1 VRHSPITGTVAHIGE
16 DITLFR
22 YAHGVNG
29 NAAAATVPQA
39 LGHLRIA
46 LDDSYVRASR
56 ELGLTASQAELLCA
70 AMRPAAVGRL
80 AETLRCDRTNV
91 THLVARTVER
101 GWVERR
107 SNDQDRRSSV
117 IALTPTGEQLARRF
131 IARLEAQLEALLA
144 TWSQARKQD
153 AAAILREIANE
164 LDRAAIPAT
173 AKAV

>member
-1 VRHSPITGTVAHIGE
+1 M
-16 DITLFR
+16 
-22 YAHGVNG
+22 NG
-29 NAAAATVPQA
+29 DEAAATVPRA

-46 LDDSYVRASR
+46 LDDAYLRASR
-56 ELGLTASQAELLCA
+56 ELGLTAPQAELLCA

-91 THLVARTVER
+91 THLVSRAVEH

-131 IARLEAQLEALLA
+131 IARLEAQLGALLA

-153 AAAILREIANE
+153 AAAILREIAHE
-164 LDRAAIPAT
+164 LDRT
-173 AKAV
+173 ANRAPTKTV